1 MMTTMPNE
9 HSIVF
14 VIDDDAAVRDALS
27 VHLDLAGLPVRSFA
41 SAREFL
47 AAVDPD
53 QGGCAVIDIRMPDLD
68 GLSLQ
73 QEMVRRGLT
82 LPVIIVTGHGDV
94 GAAVTAFRAGAVDFL
109 QKPFDEDMLIER
121 IREAIERD
129 RRARRLSLEVSEIRN
144 RFNLL
149 SPREQEVMDLV
160 AQGHSN
166 KVIAIRLDIGV
177 RTVETHRA
185 KVLEKMEVRS
195 APELARMKMRLDEGG
210 GPA

>member
-1 MMTTMPNE
+1 MPNE

>member
-1 MMTTMPNE
+1 MPDE

-47 AAVDPD
+47 AAIDPD
-53 QGGCAVIDIRMPDLD
+53 QGGCAVIDIRMPDQD

-73 QEMVRRGLT
+73 QEMIRRGLT

-109 QKPFDEDMLIER
+109 QKPYDEDVLIER
-121 IREAIERD
+121 VREAIERD
-129 RRARRLSLEVSEIRN
+129 HRARRLSLEAGEIRN

-149 SPREQEVMDLV
+149 SPREQEVMELIT
-160 AQGHSN
+160 QGHSN

-185 KVLEKMEVRS
+185 KVLEKMGVRS
-195 APELARMKMRLDEGG
+195 APELTRMKMRLDEDN

>member
-1 MMTTMPNE
+1 MMTAMPDE
-9 HSIVF
+9 QSTVF

-47 AAVDPD
+47 AAVDSD
-53 QGGCAVIDIRMPDLD
+53 QGGCAVIDIRMPDQD

-73 QEMVRRGLT
+73 QEMIRHGLT
-82 LPVIIVTGHGDV
+82 LPVIIITGHGDV
-94 GAAVTAFRAGAVDFL
+94 DAAVTAFRAGAVDFL
-109 QKPFDEDMLIER
+109 QKPFDEDVLIER

-129 RRARRLSLEVSEIRN
+129 RRARRLSLEVSEIRS

-149 SPREQEVMDLV
+149 SPREQEVMGLV

-185 KVLEKMEVRS
+185 KVLEKMGVRS
-195 APELARMKMRLDEGG
+195 APELARLKMRLDEGG
-210 GPA
+210 LS